1 MLQAFK
7 RIFSNTVGGGAHAD
21 VAAWARQHGY
31 GFKRARDVDGFV
43 IDGAAKGRPW
53 RLEWGP
59 PQRAYI
65 EGHELR
71 LRMEVDLTS
80 DIQMLLLALPLME
93 QLERQTYEQFVEDT
107 QTQIGD
113 STPEEMR
120 WLVMFAKVDLS
131 ALKNI
136 KPFFGAVASAPAAGL
151 AWIEGPLARCL
162 ESANM
167 ALLRGQPP
175 FLLMAMRGRT
185 YLRMQLAEPHAAK
198 LEQAVQLFE
207 IGVEQAVLATARHR
221 LSSVTD
227 WPASASTAWQDLQPQ
242 GPGNRDRR

>member
-1 MLQAFK
+1 MLQTFK
-7 RIFSNTVGGGAHAD
+7 RIFSNTVGSGAHAD
-21 VAAWARQHGY
+21 AAAWARQQGF
-31 GFKRARDVDGFV
+31 GFKRAREVDGFGV
-43 IDGAAKGRPW
+43 DGAAKGRPW

-93 QLERQTYEQFVEDT
+93 QLERQTYEQFVENN

-113 STPEEMR
+113 TTPEEMR
-120 WLVMFAKVDLS
+120 WLVMFPKVDL
-131 ALKNI
+131 ATLKNL

-151 AWIEGPLARCL
+151 AWIEGPLARAL
-162 ESANM
+162 ESASM
-167 ALLRGQPP
+167 GLLRGQPA

-185 YLRMQLAEPHAAK
+185 YLRMQLADPHAAK
-198 LEQAVQLFE
+198 LAQAVQLFE
-207 IGVEQAVLATARHR
+207 TGVEQAVLATARHK

-242 GPGNRDRR
+242 GPSNRERR